1 MRRFVSTVLLFL
13 LWLAGGPCALAE
25 RRCIF
30 DRVALNLSQLQTAV
44 VQELP
49 RGRAGAWQAYTVSTP
64 DWAPIRIKVF
74 AEDLKDTTKYC
85 TVRGDVRSD
94 FTGGRVLCRR
104 QDVLTKEKMRI
115 MVNRLLPEAVKL
127 HTERLFVQPVS
138 GVLRLPRFKVGV
150 CGEFTVPIAHHLSG
164 VVGAD
169 MLLYAA
175 AAPTIGGTVA
185 WASTCVTLQDGRPA
199 AGVLNLGPSFIA
211 PKRES
216 IRVVSHEIAHALGFN
231 SILMWRLGMI
241 SRRSDVRGKAR
252 TFVVDSN
259 ETLARA
265 REHYDCRTAPG
276 MELEDEGG
284 EFTAYS
290 HWERRNAKDELMSP
304 LVGAGFYT
312 ALTMAFF
319 SDMGFYRAN
328 FSMAEPMGWGY
339 KAGCSLLQEK
349 CMQNGVTAHPEMF
362 CSDILKT
369 PACTS
374 DRRALG
380 FCSIAVH
387 DEMLS
392 PEYQYFVEEN
402 VGGYRNTFVDFC
414 PIIIPSEI
422 GGCADGNSFF
432 MPGSRVG
439 PQSLCLKGNSL
450 EMEFHG
456 RIGDICAE
464 VSCQAGIVRVRYLGN
479 DAWHLCPEGASL
491 TPKLPFIGG
500 QILCP
505 RAVDVCP
512 QLSDK
517 STGESAHE
525 ENQDEIDTPD
535 KREEKGM
542 DDTSAPAE
550 KKHDDRRKGEPSL
563 LEKMCRLL
571 GINCPKINWRKVWS
585 FFSSRGMG

>member
-25 RRCIF
+25 HRCIF
-30 DRVALNLSQLQTAV
+30 DRVALNCSQLQTAV

-138 GVLRLPRFKVGV
+138 GVLRLPRFKLGV
-150 CGEFTVPIAHHLSG
+150 CGEFTVPITHHLSG

-199 AGVLNLGPSFIA
+199 AGVLNLSPSFIA

-241 SRRSDVRGKAR
+241 SRRSDVRGKAM

-259 ETLARA
+259 EIIDVCLYKDYFGVPLVAFCCPLFRKCA
-265 REHYDCRTAPG
+265 YLGIVIRPSQINILRRELLVSCRVWNTPFLYLLWKG
-276 MELEDEGG
+276 TWNLYMETRCCGSVGVL
-284 EFTAYS
+284 S
-290 HWERRNAKDELMSP
+290 SSCVCVSLRIHRRN
-304 LVGAGFYT
+304 
-312 ALTMAFF
+312 
-319 SDMGFYRAN
+319 
-328 FSMAEPMGWGY
+328 
-339 KAGCSLLQEK
+339 C
-349 CMQNGVTAHPEMF
+349 
-362 CSDILKT
+362 
-369 PACTS
+369 
-374 DRRALG
+374 
-380 FCSIAVH
+380 
-387 DEMLS
+387 
-392 PEYQYFVEEN
+392 
-402 VGGYRNTFVDFC
+402 
-414 PIIIPSEI
+414 
-422 GGCADGNSFF
+422 
-432 MPGSRVG
+432 
-439 PQSLCLKGNSL
+439 
-450 EMEFHG
+450 
-456 RIGDICAE
+456 
-464 VSCQAGIVRVRYLGN
+464 
-479 DAWHLCPEGASL
+479 
-491 TPKLPFIGG
+491 
-500 QILCP
+500 
-505 RAVDVCP
+505 
-512 QLSDK
+512 
-517 STGESAHE
+517 STGCGRV
-525 ENQDEIDTPD
+525 NPV
-535 KREEKGM
+535 GLN
-542 DDTSAPAE
+542 
-550 KKHDDRRKGEPSL
+550 GEHTHGHTHSL
-563 LEKMCRLL
+563 SL
-571 GINCPKINWRKVWS
+571 
-585 FFSSRGMG
+585 